1 MEEIYKKV
9 LEHANIDIGEEG
21 PVKVADLIVYL
32 NYKTELVFPKNS
44 IAIYTIIRH
53 TYNFYMSQKL
63 IKEAEKIVKT
73 YSPEGYVW
81 KVLNKYKK

>member
-9 LEHANIDIGEEG
+9 LEHASIDIEDEG

-32 NYKTELVFPKNS
+32 NNKTELVFPKNS

>member
-21 PVKVADLIVYL
+21 EVKVADLIDYL
-32 NYKTELVFPKNS
+32 NNKTELVFPKNS

-53 TYNFYMSQKL
+53 AYNFYMSQKL